1 MDVVRIVL
9 ILAGVILLLL
19 AGVKKDFA
27 QFSPGWLGLALLAV
41 VFLLQITVK

>member
-1 MDVVRIVL
+1 MDIIRIVL
-9 ILAGVILLLL
+9 VLVGVALLLL

-41 VFLLQITVK
+41 VYLLQVAVK